1 MTEKE
6 IEIRTMDGNCDAVLY
21 LVEDGKKRPG
31 VIHYPDIMGIRP
43 SHRSMA
49 KRLAEA
55 GYTVVLV
62 NPFFR
67 TAKGATF
74 DFPPNFAGDPR
85 TMQRFGELVGPLTPE
100 VMERDAKTFADFLST
115 QSSVGDA
122 KMGAVGYCFTG
133 QVALRTAAT
142 LPERIGAIASFH
154 GGGLVTDKPT
164 SPHLVLSTIPKNGPK
179 LYFAHAVND
188 HSMPQE
194 AIERLNAALK
204 AWGGKYE
211 SDVYQGALHG
221 WTVPDSAAYNQPQA
235 EKAFS
240 KLIALFADALRPTSS
255 RASL

>member
-6 IEIRTMDGNCDAVLY
+6 IEIRTTDGNCDAVLY
-21 LVEDGKKRPG
+21 AVEDGKKRPG

-74 DFPPNFAGDPR
+74 DFQPNFGGDPR
-85 TMQRFGELVGPLTPE
+85 TMQRFGELAGPLTPE
-100 VMERDAKTFADFLST
+100 VMERDAKAFADFLST
-115 QSSVGDA
+115 QSSVSDA
-122 KMGAVGYCFTG
+122 KMGAIGYCFTG

-164 SPHLVLSTIPKNGPK
+164 SPHLALSRIPKNGPS

-194 AIERLNAALK
+194 AIERLNTALK
-204 AWGGKYE
+204 SWGGKYE
-211 SDVYQGALHG
+211 SELYQGALHG
-221 WTVPDSAAYNQPQA
+221 WTVSDSAAYNPPQA

-240 KLIALFADALRPTSS
+240 KLTALLADTLKPTSS
-255 RASL
+255 RASG